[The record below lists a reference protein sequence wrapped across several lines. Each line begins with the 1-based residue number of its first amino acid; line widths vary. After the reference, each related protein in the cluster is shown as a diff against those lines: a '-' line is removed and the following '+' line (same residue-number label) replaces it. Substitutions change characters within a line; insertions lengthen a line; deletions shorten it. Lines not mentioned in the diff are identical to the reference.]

1 MNNKSILVTG
11 GCGLIGSN
19 FIKKL
24 IIYNYDIV
32 IIDNLSSGYIENLSR
47 IKFFSKNKKNI
58 SYLKIDLN
66 NKLKLEKV
74 FRKHNFNYIFHFAA
88 ISNIQ
93 TSINNPKKIL
103 YNNFNTTKNLILL
116 TKKYK
121 VKYFVFSSS
130 ASVYGDVEFKS
141 NLKETSSAQPISPYG
156 VSKLKCENFIKK
168 NSINSYFNFCIF
180 RYFNVVG
187 NHLSKKIIKKKNLNL
202 FEKINYCI
210 KENKLFKIYGNN
222 LKTPDGTPVRD
233 FIHIDDIVSA
243 HLLCL
248 NKNKTN
254 FWNNI
259 YNIGYNN
266 GVTVFQIVLEFKK
279 IFKKKLKF
287 KFVNKKKGEIEKSIA
302 NNQKLLKNTKWKPKF
317 VNINKMIRSYYINS
331 K

>member
-24 IIYNYDIV
+24 KSYNYDIV
-32 IIDNLSSGYIENLSR
+32 IIDNLSSGYIENLSK
-47 IKFFSKNKKNI
+47 IKFFFKKKNI
-58 SYLKIDLN
+58 SFLKIDLN

-103 YNNFNTTKNLILL
+103 YNNLNTTKNLILL

-130 ASVYGDVEFKS
+130 ASVYGDVEFRG
-141 NLKETSSAQPISPYG
+141 NLKETSSTKPISPYG
-156 VSKLKCENFIKK
+156 ESKLKCENLIKK
-168 NSINSYFNFCIF
+168 NSVNLNYKFCIF

-202 FEKINYCI
+202 FEKINYFI
-210 KENKLFKIYGNN
+210 KKKKLFKIYGNN
-222 LKTPDGTPVRD
+222 LKTSDGTPVRD

-248 NKNKTN
+248 KKNKRN

-266 GVTVFQIVLEFKK
+266 GITVYQIVMQVNK
-279 IFKKKLKF
+279 IFKNKLKF
-287 KFVNKKKGEIEKSIA
+287 KFINKKKGEIEKSIA

-317 VNINKMIRSYYINS
+317 ANINKMIKSYYIN
-331 K
+331 